1 VNWEQAFSSN
11 GVSYKYYPWPN
22 MRLSDIY
29 LMYAEALNEANGPS
43 ADVYTYLD
51 RIRERAGIPGVLSSW
66 NQFSSNPDKPTTKEG
81 LREIIQRER
90 MIELAFE
97 GKRYWDLRRWKL
109 AVKYFNQ
116 NITGWSVN
124 QEISADY
131 YQIRT
136 LFQQTFVAPRD
147 YFWPIA
153 QGELT
158 VNPSLTQNL
167 GW

>member
-1 VNWEQAFSSN
+1 
-11 GVSYKYYPWPN
+11 
-22 MRLSDIY
+22 
-29 LMYAEALNEANGPS
+29 MYAEALNEANGPS
-43 ADVYTYLD
+43 TEVYTYLD
-51 RIRERAGIPGVLSSW
+51 RIRERAGLAGIVESWSS
-66 NQFSSNPDKPTTKEG
+66 FSTNPSKPNTKDG

-90 MIELAFE
+90 MIELVFE

-109 AVKYFNQ
+109 AVNYFNQ

-124 QEISADY
+124 QEVTSDY
-131 YQIRT
+131 YRLRT
-136 LFQQTFVAPRD
+136 LYAQTFVAPRD

-158 VNPSLTQNL
+158 VNPSLMQNL